1 MITRAKRTLDLGR
14 LPALN
19 PLVIA
24 LVLVVALP
32 VVGIGSLMAR
42 AQESTPAAQA
52 ACATGTPGAG
62 GNATAAAAS
71 SPAASSGALCVTITM
86 RDIYYTP
93 NLVTIPADKDVTV
106 ELHNEGVTMHNFS
119 VTDHKNSGVK
129 NLNISVDVDP
139 GATKTVKI
147 NAPEGNYYFFCNVPG
162 HEAAGMFGYIDVK
175 KDAKIASKSATV
187 TPPAG

>member
-1 MITRAKRTLDLGR
+1 MIAHPKRTLDVGR

-24 LVLVVALP
+24 LVLAVALP
-32 VVGIGSLMAR
+32 VVGIGTLMAR

-52 ACATGTPGAG
+52 ACASGTPGAG
-62 GNATAAAAS
+62 GT
-71 SPAASSGALCVTITM
+71 PQASSGALCVVITM
-86 RDIYYTP
+86 RDIYFTP

-106 ELHNEGVTMHNFS
+106 ELHNEGVTTHNFS
-119 VTDHKNSGVK
+119 VTDHKNPGVK
-129 NLNISVDVDP
+129 NLNISIDVDP

-162 HEAAGMFGYIDVK
+162 HEAAGMFGYLDVK
-175 KDAKIASKSATV
+175 KDAKIATKSATV